1 MLIYR
6 AQKKFYPRQLL
17 VGVRKGTTVLFGFL
31 LFFLALSFGINFI
44 QSVLKGD
51 GSLEQRIKTS
61 VFETIVDSVSTI
73 RAFYYFPRKVQN
85 FLFNDVEEFQIYLSE
100 TDFGEISYL
109 RNNAIQDGRLT
120 EKHKKKF
127 NVQIKFGDKNVQ
139 GKIRLKGD
147 TVKDHLENVKWSMSF
162 ELPDTTVLTTSK
174 FALQHP
180 KRRSYLASK
189 MQLAWAKLLGL
200 PANKMEMVSLHLN
213 NQSMGSY
220 QFEEKWG
227 TTAISREFDTDTVV
241 VRFDDDAYM
250 AERPNAK
257 EHSNEAYRKAAVEV
271 VDKTSLQTNELLE
284 ARASKAMKLLRGFQV
299 GVLSARDVFDIE
311 KVGIWLALGDIFGTW
326 HGYGWGNLHF
336 GYDPTKDRLVPLLWD
351 MANENNQASP
361 TNHLSARLIRV
372 TDPYMDPNSPFWV
385 ELLGDD
391 LILESYMR
399 SLDTLTT
406 PSKYNELL
414 DQTELMLRSY
424 LEVLQLDYP
433 QIDLDNEIFLLKKN
447 IEHIR
452 KVLLVPEIPIYASV
466 TETNGRLEV
475 QNRKQVP
482 VKILGIRDHLTTE
495 VFPVVDEYIYI
506 ERARYGDSL
515 EKKEILFERFGKEFS
530 VSDFQSKKSLVL
542 SMWGVENSIEVP
554 IELIR

>member
-1 MLIYR
+1 MMWKNSRFISQRQILVRLVIY
-6 AQKKFYPRQLL
+6 
-17 VGVRKGTTVLFGFL
+17 
-31 LFFLALSFGINFI
+31 
-44 QSVLKGD
+44 
-51 GSLEQRIKTS
+51 E
-61 VFETIVDSVSTI
+61 IV
-73 RAFYYFPRKVQN
+73 
-85 FLFNDVEEFQIYLSE
+85 
-100 TDFGEISYL
+100 
-109 RNNAIQDGRLT
+109 IQDGRLT

-162 ELPDTTVLTTSK
+162 ELPDTTVLTGTSK

-200 PANKMEMVSLHLN
+200 PANKMEMAILHLN

-227 TTAISREFDTDTVV
+227 TTAISREFETDTVV

-250 AERPNAK
+250 AERPNSK

-284 ARASKAMKLLRGFQV
+284 ARASRAMKLLRDFKLEFCQRVMFLILKKLVYGSHWVIFSVRGMDMV
-299 GVLSARDVFDIE
+299 GV
-311 KVGIWLALGDIFGTW
+311 TC
-326 HGYGWGNLHF
+326 
-336 GYDPTKDRLVPLLWD
+336 TLVTTPQKIVWFLCSWD

-391 LILESYMR
+391 LILESYMQ

-433 QIDLDNEIFLLKKN
+433 QIDLDNEIFSTQKEYRAHPKSTSCSRNSNLC
-447 IEHIR
+447 I
-452 KVLLVPEIPIYASV
+452 S
-466 TETNGRLEV
+466 
-475 QNRKQVP
+475 NR
-482 VKILGIRDHLTTE
+482 
-495 VFPVVDEYIYI
+495 
-506 ERARYGDSL
+506 
-515 EKKEILFERFGKEFS
+515 
-530 VSDFQSKKSLVL
+530 
-542 SMWGVENSIEVP
+542 N
-554 IELIR
+554 